1 VLSSSLFAVMAVGTK
16 VVTHRLPGAEVALV
30 RFVAGVLAV
39 AFAVGIGRAH
49 VRPRRWRWLI
59 TRGLFGGSAVVA
71 YFASIKLA
79 PVGVATL
86 LNQTQPV
93 FTMLFSWALLT
104 ERPRRVALGALVL
117 TVCGV
122 ALIVGVR
129 QLTFHAWRGEV
140 LGVASA
146 IASGIAV
153 TAIRASRR
161 TGSDGTPPETAWSV
175 FFSFSLLGA
184 LVSVPLTFFPQGSWL
199 SPTVAEWG
207 LLAVVAAAS
216 VAAQLIMTEAIGHLT
231 AVQSGIISQLTV
243 PMTVALGILLLG
255 EDLTPSFLAGAA
267 LILSGVAFT
276 IVATTPVSRGAA
288 RSALTRARSKD
299 TL

>member
-1 VLSSSLFAVMAVGTK
+1 MAAGTK
-16 VVTHRLPGAEVALV
+16 LVTRRLPGAEVALV

-39 AFAVGIGRAH
+39 AIAVSTGRAH
-49 VRPRRWRWLI
+49 VRPRRWRWLLA
-59 TRGLFGGSAVVA
+59 RGLFGGSAVVA
-71 YFASIKLA
+71 YFASIRLA

-93 FTMLFSWALLT
+93 FTMLFSWALLM

-117 TVCGV
+117 TICGV
-122 ALIVGVR
+122 SIIVGVR
-129 QLTFHAWRGEV
+129 QLTLHAWRGEM

-146 IASGIAV
+146 IASGVAV

-175 FFSFSLLGA
+175 FFSFSLIGA
-184 LVSVPLTFFPQGSWL
+184 LVSIPVTFFPRGSWVF
-199 SPTVAEWG
+199 PTTGEWAE
-207 LLAVVAAAS
+207 LTVVATAS

-243 PMTVALGILLLG
+243 PMTVALGIVLLG
-255 EDLTPSFLAGAA
+255 EGLSPSFLAGAA

-276 IVATTPVSRGAA
+276 IVATAPPSRGTTPSAA
-288 RSALTRARSKD
+288 PPTTGED
-299 TL
+299 TIPS